1 MLWLIPSSLLSSEFF
16 FSGLIP
22 CICICSHY
30 LGLLGSCQVF
40 VAKASKIS
48 EYISPNSFI
57 CLVSDMLNIVLFATL
72 VVLFFFLFSFWFGS
86 FLFHTFNPF
95 NCKQRK
101 KVHLPWFFSCTL
113 VYLWLI
119 FNWLSLNLLC
129 SSSILLFYSELFLST
144 RTFLLPKLP
153 FLFIRMRYL
162 PFFFFSPLSL
172 FVPNALTCVLV

>member
-22 CICICSHY
+22 CVCICSRY

-40 VAKASKIS
+40 VAKASNIS

-72 VVLFFFLFSFWFGS
+72 VVLFFSFSPFGLEAS
-86 FLFHTFNPF
+86 CSTLPIPSIVN
-95 NCKQRK
+95 KGK
-101 KVHLPWFFSCTL
+101 KYTCPDFFPA
-113 VYLWLI
+113 LWSI
-119 FNWLSLNLLC
+119 FDLSLIDYPWTCCVLALFC
-129 SSSILLFYSELFLST
+129 CSILNYFYPQGHSYYLNC
-144 RTFLLPKLP
+144 
-153 FLFIRMRYL
+153 LFIRMRYL